1 MSTSLSDMTNYRSL
15 SIEKHRSRNDIF
27 GDKGYDMMKDKRNQL
42 KQSTNDNKPLLFRAH
57 AMFRLSALFNSGT
70 CRVEATC
77 TSLPDDFFLSPSVCS
92 HVNVAVVYDVDV
104 VSSIP
109 MLEMEK
115 VETSLSSLLGDVGDM
130 VTVRERVDLAFGIV
144 CAVEYFHEQLRM
156 AHGLISCDT
165 VFVTQQ
171 LRAKLLDPSTS
182 FLLTGK
188 LSEHAVS
195 CGGDIKQLVE
205 ILLSLLSATCP
216 AFLFACDRL
225 RDIAVGVDRV
235 ERKGDCYYDSLSEM
249 KGLLDGL
256 QQTAEYR
263 RCPRGRQLA
272 CQTLGE

>member
-1 MSTSLSDMTNYRSL
+1 MTKYRSV
-15 SIEKHRSRNDIF
+15 SIENHRSRNDIF
-27 GDKGYDMMKDKRNQL
+27 GDKLYEMMEDKHDQL
-42 KQSTNDNKPLLFRAH
+42 KQSTSDNKPLLFRAH
-57 AMFRLSALFNSGT
+57 SMFCLSALFTSSGT
-70 CRVEATC
+70 CRVEAAC

-92 HVNVAVVYDVDV
+92 HANVAVVYDVDV

-109 MLEMEK
+109 MLK
-115 VETSLSSLLGDVGDM
+115 VETSLSSLLDDVGDM

-144 CAVEYFHEQLRM
+144 CAVEYFHEQLSLRV

-171 LRAKLLDPSTS
+171 LRAKLLDPSAA
-182 FLLTGK
+182 FLLTGN
-188 LSEHAVS
+188 AVS
-195 CGGDIKQLVE
+195 CVGDIKQLVE

-225 RDIAVGVDRV
+225 RDIAGGVDRV
-235 ERKGDCYYDSLSEM
+235 ERKGDCYYNSLSEM

-263 RCPRGRQLA
+263 
-272 CQTLGE
+272 

>member
-1 MSTSLSDMTNYRSL
+1 MTKYRPV
-15 SIEKHRSRNDIF
+15 SIENHRSRNDIF
-27 GDKGYDMMKDKRNQL
+27 GDKLYDMMKDKRDQL
-42 KQSTNDNKPLLFRAH
+42 KQSTSDNKPLLFRAH
-57 AMFRLSALFNSGT
+57 SMFCLSALFSSGT
-70 CRVEATC
+70 CRVEAAC

-144 CAVEYFHEQLRM
+144 CAVEYFHEQLRV

-171 LRAKLLDPSTS
+171 LRAKVLDPSAA

-188 LSEHAVS
+188 LSKNAVS
-195 CGGDIKQLVE
+195 CVGDIKQLVE
-205 ILLSLLSATCP
+205 ILLSLLSDTCP

-235 ERKGDCYYDSLSEM
+235 ERKGDCYSLSEM
-249 KGLLDGL
+249 KGFLDGL

-263 RCPRGRQLA
+263 CCPRGRQLV
-272 CQTLGE
+272 CQGLGE

>member
-1 MSTSLSDMTNYRSL
+1 MHTVSSFEGVSGLPGN
-15 SIEKHRSRNDIF
+15 
-27 GDKGYDMMKDKRNQL
+27 
-42 KQSTNDNKPLLFRAH
+42 LLRYA
-57 AMFRLSALFNSGT
+57 
-70 CRVEATC
+70 
-77 TSLPDDFFLSPSVCS
+77 P
-92 HVNVAVVYDVDV
+92 VNVAVVYDVDV

-109 MLEMEK
+109 MLQMEK
-115 VETSLSSLLGDVGDM
+115 VETSLSLLLGDVGDM

-144 CAVEYFHEQLRM
+144 CAV

-171 LRAKLLDPSTS
+171 LRAKLLDPSAA
-182 FLLTGK
+182 LLLAGK
-188 LSEHAVS
+188 LSENAVS

-263 RCPRGRQLA
+263 CCPRGRQSV
-272 CQTLGE
+272 CQGLGE